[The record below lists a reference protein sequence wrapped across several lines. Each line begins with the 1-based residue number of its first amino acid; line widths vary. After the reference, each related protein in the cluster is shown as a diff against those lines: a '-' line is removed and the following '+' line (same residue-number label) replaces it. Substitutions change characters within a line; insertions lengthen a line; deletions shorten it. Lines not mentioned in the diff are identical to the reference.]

1 VSDTHDKEIDAIT
14 GTATTGH
21 DWDGIK
27 ELNTPLPRWWLW
39 TFYACILFALGYTVV
54 YPAWPMISSATTG
67 VLGYSSRAELDKDL
81 AAAAAAQGDRIAQVA
96 ATPVADIL
104 NDEELTRFASAGG
117 KSLFKVY
124 CSQCHGTGATGAVG
138 YPNLNDDEWIWGG
151 SIEQIY
157 QTITHGARSDLDGDT
172 HYNIMPN
179 FGIDG
184 MLTTAEIETVSKEVA
199 SFSGI
204 EGGAASEEGAQ
215 LFADNCA
222 SCHGEK
228 GVGMPDIGGPSLVDQ
243 IWLYQGTL
251 KAIEAQVTQPR
262 HGVMPA
268 WGARLGDTAV
278 KELAVYIHGLGGGQ

>member
-1 VSDTHDKEIDAIT
+1 VSDTHDKEVDTLT

-39 TFYACILFALGYTVV
+39 TFYACIIFSLGYTVV
-54 YPAWPMISSATTG
+54 FPAWPMLTSATTG
-67 VLGYSSRAELDKDL
+67 VIGYSSRADLDADV
-81 AAAAAAQGDRIAQVA
+81 AAAATAQGGKVAEVA

-104 NDEELTRFASAGG
+104 KNEDLTRFARAAGS
-117 KSLFKVY
+117 SLFKVN
-124 CSQCHGTGATGAVG
+124 CIQCHGTGATGAPG

-151 SIEQIY
+151 SIDQIHA
-157 QTITHGARSDLDGDT
+157 TISHGVRSEADPDT
-172 HYNIMPN
+172 HFNLMPN
-179 FGIDG
+179 FGVDG
-184 MLTTAEIETVSKEVA
+184 ILTPEQVDVVSKEVA

-222 SCHGEK
+222 ACHGEK
-228 GVGMPDIGGPSLVDQ
+228 GAGMPDLGGPSLVDQ

-251 KAIEAQVTQPR
+251 ATIKAQIEQPR

-268 WGARLGDTAV
+268 WGTRLGDTAV
-278 KELAVYIHGLGGGQ
+278 KELAVYVHGLGGGQ

>member
-1 VSDTHDKEIDAIT
+1 MPGLLE
-14 GTATTGH
+14 
-21 DWDGIK
+21 
-27 ELNTPLPRWWLW
+27 
-39 TFYACILFALGYTVV
+39 
-54 YPAWPMISSATTG
+54 PAQIGS
-67 VLGYSSRAELDKDL
+67 
-81 AAAAAAQGDRIAQVA
+81 VA
-96 ATPVADIL
+96 
-104 NDEELTRFASAGG
+104 R
-117 KSLFKVY
+117 Y
-124 CSQCHGTGATGAVG
+124 
-138 YPNLNDDEWIWGG
+138 
-151 SIEQIY
+151 
-157 QTITHGARSDLDGDT
+157 
-172 HYNIMPN
+172 
-179 FGIDG
+179 
-184 MLTTAEIETVSKEVA
+184 VA
-199 SFSGI
+199 SLSGI